1 MMLMG
6 LLVDHQA
13 PCSLGRKQGGLSLT
27 VHELF
32 APFSWETFKELMVTR
47 QNCFLI
53 IIFPVE

>member
-6 LLVDHQA
+6 LLVDHQT
-13 PCSLGRKQGGLSLT
+13 PCSLGRKQGGLNLM
-27 VHELF
+27 VHELSD
-32 APFSWETFKELMVTR
+32 PFSWETFKELTVTR